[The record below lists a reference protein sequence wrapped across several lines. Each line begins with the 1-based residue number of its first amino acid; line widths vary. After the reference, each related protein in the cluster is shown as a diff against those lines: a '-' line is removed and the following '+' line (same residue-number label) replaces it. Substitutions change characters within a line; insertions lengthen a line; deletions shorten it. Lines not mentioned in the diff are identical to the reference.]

1 MHARRFRQPSTALG
15 HSERFKPEPLVLSVV
30 RDTDAALLDL
40 RSQRYYTLNEV
51 GTRIWVLLSRGTEH
65 AVIVELLAEEYDAP
79 FEVIASDT
87 RAIVDALVRARLV
100 RPLDE
105 DGSPTG
111 RTTGRLRVPW
121 VGGVW
126 RMTVRGG
133 RHGRG

>member
-15 HSERFKPEPLVLSVV
+15 MSERFKPEPLVLSVV

-40 RSQRYYTLNEV
+40 RSQRCYALNEV

-79 FEVIASDT
+79 FDVIASDT
-87 RAIVDALVRARLV
+87 RAIVDELVRARLV
-100 RPLDE
+100 RPMDGG
-105 DGSPTG
+105 GSPTR
-111 RTTGRLRVPW
+111 RTTGTLRVPW
-121 VGGVW
+121 MGGVW